1 MARGPRQATF
11 DIASVARNA
20 PDARRRTPW
29 MSDDAGDLAA
39 AALERHPKK
48 YRIKPEEVIE
58 LVRVMASLDSI
69 EHRMAKVEV
78 GGVDIHLRNREI
90 NFEGL
95 VLYHTPRTPG
105 LHGSADIPQDPGLE
119 ERAIEALRRHL
130 RQMKH
135 DDGIVHSVVQ
145 QKIRRYGFD
154 SAKVHMT
161 RPEGGGAYMEY
172 ASLEHRTPDEFEREI
187 AKIADNA
194 VTRHKARFHLMGARH
209 GAEEWARHVASTID
223 GVEYERTEVSYYQ
236 YNKDR
241 ETISSVTCT
250 CVFRALGDRLME
262 QEVTCTGHDMDGFR
276 SIVAGHRRATRKMKN
291 GAPVESRTVHPLV
304 AAAVRAKMDEYGAD
318 ILKEI
323 EAVLEGR
330 GDVHPVDP
338 VKRGMTTFRMV
349 AGELQVPVVLAKN
362 LKFEKD
368 RVVVRRVKD
377 LPSTIMNAIPG
388 QPLSSIVEHPWL
400 KGLTVRTAILN
411 SKGLCL
417 RPDYAPEPLQPLL
430 DELRSRFGTVD
441 TI

>member
-1 MARGPRQATF
+1 
-11 DIASVARNA
+11 
-20 PDARRRTPW
+20 
-29 MSDDAGDLAA
+29 
-39 AALERHPKK
+39 
-48 YRIKPEEVIE
+48 
-58 LVRVMASLDSI
+58 
-69 EHRMAKVEV
+69 
-78 GGVDIHLRNREI
+78 VD
-90 NFEGL
+90 
-95 VLYHTPRTPG
+95 
-105 LHGSADIPQDPGLE
+105 
-119 ERAIEALRRHL
+119 
-130 RQMKH
+130 
-135 DDGIVHSVVQ
+135 
-145 QKIRRYGFD
+145 
-154 SAKVHMT
+154 
-161 RPEGGGAYMEY
+161 
-172 ASLEHRTPDEFEREI
+172 
-187 AKIADNA
+187 
-194 VTRHKARFHLMGARH
+194 
-209 GAEEWARHVASTID
+209 
-223 GVEYERTEVSYYQ
+223 
-236 YNKDR
+236 
-241 ETISSVTCT
+241 
-250 CVFRALGDRLME
+250 
-262 QEVTCTGHDMDGFR
+262 
-276 SIVAGHRRATRKMKN
+276 
-291 GAPVESRTVHPLV
+291 SRTVHPLV